1 MANPKYPV
9 VVHLELQISTEIV
22 SVRLA
27 EVSLKGGL
35 LVVVIRDREIGLGY
49 RLLADIDTR

>member
-9 VVHLELQISTEIV
+9 VVHLEQQISTEIV